1 MDFAFNHLDW
11 KEEWNF
17 VIFFDE
23 KKFNLD
29 GPDGCHYYF
38 LTNIKLVTIQGGGCV
53 MAWAGFCS
61 NNTIN
66 FHTKKILSENYINL
80 LQDCLI
86 LPMINFPMAL
96 FSSRILLPA
105 IKTTLDQSE
114 GIQIIVWPSLSP
126 DLNPMENLWGIL
138 VKKVYYNGKQYD
150 NVIDLENA
158 INQSWEEIET
168 EILTKLISS
177 MHNRMIQV
185 LKNSG
190 NIIKY

>member
-1 MDFAFNHLDW
+1 M
-11 KEEWNF
+11 K
-17 VIFFDE
+17 
-23 KKFNLD
+23 
-29 GPDGCHYYF
+29 
-38 LTNIKLVTIQGGGCV
+38 
-53 MAWAGFCS
+53 
-61 NNTIN
+61 
-66 FHTKKILSENYINL
+66 SENYINL

-86 LPMINFPMAL
+86 PFSHDKFPDGFIFQQDNAPCHKAK
-96 FSSRILLPA
+96 R
-105 IKTTLDQSE
+105 TLEWFQSE
-114 GIQIIVWPSLSP
+114 GIRIIEWPSLSP

-168 EILTKLISS
+168 ETLTKLISS